1 MTEQPEVL
9 RDERGRV
16 LPGSKLNTAGS
27 SIRAKQRAEAKQQI
41 AAAAP
46 EIIAKQIELAKA
58 GDVQAAK
65 LLLDK
70 LIPNAKPTAE
80 LVGIPGV
87 QNAQGLAAKAE
98 AIIAAAVSGEIPTD
112 TAQELIQSL
121 AGLSK
126 IKEIDELE
134 QRIKNL
140 EEGRVH
146 DLI

>member
-80 LVGIPGV
+80 LVGIPRS
-87 QNAQGLAAKAE
+87 AE
-98 AIIAAAVSGEIPTD
+98 RARLGGKGRGHHRRSGIW
-112 TAQELIQSL
+112 
-121 AGLSK
+121 
-126 IKEIDELE
+126 
-134 QRIKNL
+134 
-140 EEGRVH
+140 
-146 DLI
+146 